1 MKVTLKDYQHDAVAD
16 VLKELE
22 DARNFYKARNRVSS
36 VALTATTGAGK
47 TVMAAAVIEALFWG
61 SDEFA
66 VEPDPGAVVLW
77 FSDDPALNEQAKHR
91 LRSASEQLRHHLVT
105 VEHPFRYE
113 KLQSKTVYFLNTSKL
128 SKNSLLVR
136 GWEEA
141 AHVEHQ
147 DGDALLERRAVS
159 EVTPFS
165 FWDTLRS
172 TINDDELTLYMV
184 FDEAHR
190 GMGKRPS
197 DQPTIVKRL
206 INGQRDVPAMPIVWG
221 ISATVDRFEKSMAE
235 AQVEGNRIH
244 LGTVEVDPV
253 KIQDSGLLK
262 DNIVLD
268 FPAETGDFNTVLLRR
283 GVRKLRWMSEAWET
297 YASQQGEPQ
306 VIPLMVL
313 QVPNK
318 PNEDEVASALGV
330 IFDEWPE
337 LMPDAVAHVFGEHS
351 TQTFGRY
358 SVPYISPEQVEDA
371 KFVRVLLAKD
381 AISTGWD
388 CPRAEVMVSFRP
400 ADDRDYITQLL
411 GRMIRTPLARRIEGN
426 DVLNSVECI
435 LPRFNK
441 THATGVIE
449 RIQGQ
454 AEAGDGGTTGQRILI
469 DPVLMTQN
477 SQLPVEVWQCF
488 ENMPAQTLPRKK
500 ANPIKRL
507 TQLAHA
513 LAADGLIP
521 GAGRHAHE
529 RLHGVLDGLSAQYKR
544 EFNAA
549 IGDVLTVT
557 GTTMTHLARHGLNRE
572 DQFHEHADDRA
583 IQDAYRA
590 GARLI
595 TPDVARTYVD
605 HIAEANGGGEEAY
618 REAHIDAA
626 AIARLPQTRPA
637 LDAEALRLAEE
648 WLAKHRVAIKSL
660 SESRQSLYAEITA
673 MTTEPQLLGLATPKN
688 RQEETKR
695 LENGQESVLD
705 RRGRHLLV
713 DEEGLFP
720 IGKLSP
726 DEVEVLDNELAHDST
741 IAWYRNPT
749 GGRDS
754 MSIAYQDRHGEWRT
768 LRSDFV
774 FFVDTAGGVLPSIV
788 DPHGHHLPDA
798 IWKLHG
804 MARFAEQYGDQLHRI
819 EAISRIDSQ
828 LRVLDFTR
836 PDVRK
841 QVLNETDAYF
851 AYDRWSTAYE

>member
-1 MKVTLKDYQHDAVAD
+1 MRVTLKDYQHDAVAA
-16 VLKELE
+16 VLSQLG
-22 DARNFYKARNRVSS
+22 DARDFYKTRNRVSS
-36 VALTATTGAGK
+36 VALTATTGSGK

-61 SDEFA
+61 SDEFG

-91 LRSASEQLRHHLVT
+91 LRSASEQLRHHVVT

-113 KLQSKTVYFLNTSKL
+113 KLQPKMVYFLNTSKL

-136 GWEEA
+136 GADDLEQTDED
-141 AHVEHQ
+141 V
-147 DGDALLERRAVS
+147 ALLERASVS
-159 EVTPFS
+159 EGTPFT
-165 FWDTLRS
+165 FWDTLRN
-172 TINDDELTLYMV
+172 TIEDEDLTLYMV

-197 DQPTIVKRL
+197 EKPTIVKRL

-221 ISATVDRFEKSMAE
+221 ISATVKRFEKAMSE
-235 AQVEGNRIH
+235 AQVEGVRVH

-253 KIQDSGLLK
+253 RVQESGLLK

-283 GVRKLRWMSEAWET
+283 GVRKLKQMSQAWEQ
-297 YASQQGEPQ
+297 YGYEQREEP
-306 VIPLMVL
+306 VVPLMVL

-318 PNEDEVASALGV
+318 PKDEDVTSALDV
-330 IFDEWPE
+330 VFDEWPE
-337 LMPDAVAHVFGEHS
+337 LPRDSVAHVFGEHS
-351 TQTFGRY
+351 TQHFGRH

-400 ADDRDYITQLL
+400 AEDDTYITQLL
-411 GRMIRTPLARRIEGN
+411 GRMIRTPLARRIEGD

-441 THATGVIE
+441 KNAHGVIE
-449 RIQGQ
+449 RIHGQ
-454 AEAGDGGTTGQRILI
+454 AESGDGGTTGQRVLV

-477 SQLPVEVWQCF
+477 PQLPVEVWECF
-488 ENMPAQTLPRKK
+488 ERMPAQTLPRKH

-507 TQLAHA
+507 TQFAQALATDGLVPDAGKIAHA
-513 LAADGLIP
+513 K
-521 GAGRHAHE
+521 
-529 RLHGVLDGLSAQYKR
+529 LHGVLNGLAAQYKT
-544 EFNAA
+544 EFEAA
-549 IGDVLTVT
+549 RQDVLTAS
-557 GTTMTHLARHGLNRE
+557 GTTVTHLARHGLNQE
-572 DQFHEHADDRA
+572 DQFEELADDRA
-583 IQDAYRA
+583 IMDAYRS

-605 HIAEANGGGEEAY
+605 SIAEESGGDEEAY
-618 REAHIDAA
+618 REAHIHAA

-648 WLAKHRVAIKSL
+648 WHTVHRVAIKSL
-660 SESRQSLYAEITA
+660 PEGRQSLYAEIIA
-673 MTTEPQLLGLATPKN
+673 MTTEPQMLGLALPKN
-688 RQEETKR
+688 RQEETKK
-695 LENGQESVLD
+695 LEDGHQTVLD

-726 DEVEVLDNELAHDST
+726 DEVEVLDRELQRDAT

-768 LRSDFV
+768 LRPDFV
-774 FFVDTAGGVLPSIV
+774 FFVNTSQGVRPSIV

-798 IWKLHG
+798 VWKLHG
-804 MARFAEQYGDQLHRI
+804 MARFAEHYGDQFHRI
-819 EAISRIDSQ
+819 EAISRLNGE
-828 LRVLDFTR
+828 LRVLDFTLAE
-836 PDVRK
+836 VRER
-841 QVLNETDAYF
+841 VLQETDAYF
-851 AYDRWSTAYE
+851 AYDRWSQAYV